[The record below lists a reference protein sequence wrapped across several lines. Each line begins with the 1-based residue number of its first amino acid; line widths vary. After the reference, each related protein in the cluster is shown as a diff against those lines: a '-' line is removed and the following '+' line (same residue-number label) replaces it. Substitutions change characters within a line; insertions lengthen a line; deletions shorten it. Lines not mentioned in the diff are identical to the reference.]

1 MRIHFQFMFLGLQ
14 LRGSRGFQKSSAT
27 CSDHL
32 FVHRDTPEDNPN
44 IKFEFTP
51 ENQKVIELQ
60 QSQFVYEIKRF
71 SLVIAACGS
80 NFGHLP
86 RRS

>member
-1 MRIHFQFMFLGLQ
+1 MFFDLQ
-14 LRGSRGFQKSSAT
+14 LRSSRGFQTSSAT

-51 ENQKVIELQ
+51 ENQKVFELQ
-60 QSQFVYEIKRF
+60 H
-71 SLVIAACGS
+71 
-80 NFGHLP
+80 NH
-86 RRS
+86 